1 MGNARHTSDLGGL
14 ASRLG
19 ISEEA
24 QVILDR
30 GASGLKPTSVMLRGL
45 NRLRMGH
52 KLPEVMMV
60 VVAVV
65 VWGVLVCGCC

>member
-1 MGNARHTSDLGGL
+1 
-14 ASRLG
+14 
-19 ISEEA
+19 
-24 QVILDR
+24 VILDR

-45 NRLRMGH
+45 IRLRMGH

-65 VWGVLVCGCC
+65 VWGVLVCGCY

>member
-1 MGNARHTSDLGGL
+1 
-14 ASRLG
+14 
-19 ISEEA
+19 
-24 QVILDR
+24 
-30 GASGLKPTSVMLRGL
+30 LKPTSVMLRGL
-45 NRLRMGH
+45 IRLRMGH